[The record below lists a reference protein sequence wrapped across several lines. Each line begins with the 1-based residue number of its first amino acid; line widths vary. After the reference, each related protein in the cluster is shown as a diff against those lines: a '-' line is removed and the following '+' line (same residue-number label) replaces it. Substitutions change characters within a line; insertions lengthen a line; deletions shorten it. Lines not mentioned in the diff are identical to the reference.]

1 MTIKFQHLINS
12 IDHAMDENDDAAIQ
26 QILANTSAAEIARL
40 TESLPQKDRLT
51 LWPFVPTNVRA
62 KVLLELHQDL
72 RRSLIAHTDEAE
84 LTASLSAVQM
94 DELADIDNDLPITVI
109 SAMVQAMD
117 SQRRERYELVKHYPD
132 ESAGGLMDVDIT
144 AVRADVSL
152 KAALRYLRR
161 LRQREG
167 ALPDHLDSLMVVD
180 RNNVLLGVIPL
191 SQIVSNDLSISVR
204 EVMST
209 EVTSFTPLVS
219 ARNVAQAFKDKD
231 LLSAPVVDEQ
241 HKLIGR
247 ITVDDVIDVIQDE
260 ADKEVFARA
269 GLDNHPDMFAPI
281 LKSSGRRAIWLGINL
296 LTAFLAAWVIG
307 LFETSIEKIVALAVL
322 MPVVASMGGVAGSQ
336 TLTLVTRG
344 LALNQINGK
353 NMAKLIGHEFSIGA
367 LNGMLW
373 AGVVGIIAFQWFGDW
388 QLGIVFGAAM
398 IIVLIA
404 GVLAGT
410 TIPPLL
416 KKMGI
421 DPALAGGV
429 VLTTVTDVVGF
440 FAFLGL
446 ATVVIL

>member
-12 IDHAMDENDDAAIQ
+12 IDLAMAENDDETIQ
-26 QILANTSAAEIARL
+26 KILADTSAAEIARL

-51 LWPFVPTNVRA
+51 LWRLVPTSSRA

-72 RRSLIAHTDEAE
+72 RRTLIAQTDEIE
-84 LTASLSAVQM
+84 LTACLSAVQM
-94 DELADIDNDLPITVI
+94 DELADIDSDLPITVI

-167 ALPDHLDSLMVVD
+167 SLPDHLDSLMVVD
-180 RNNVLLGVIPL
+180 RNNVLLGVVPL
-191 SQIVSNDLSISVR
+191 SQLVSNDLSISVR

-209 EVTSFTPLVS
+209 EVTSFTPLIS
-219 ARNVAQAFKDKD
+219 ANNVAQSFKDKD

-260 ADKEVFARA
+260 ADKEVFSRA
-269 GLDNHPDMFAPI
+269 GLNSHPDMFAPI

-344 LALNQINGK
+344 LALNQINRK

-373 AGVVGIIAFQWFGDW
+373 AAVVGVIAFQWFGDW

-404 GVLAGT
+404 GVLAGA

-416 KKMGI
+416 KKMGV

-446 ATVVIL
+446 ATIVIL

>member
-12 IDHAMDENDDAAIQ
+12 VNHAMAENDEQ
-26 QILANTSAAEIARL
+26 TLHKILANTSAAEIARL

-51 LWPFVPTNVRA
+51 LWRLVPTSSRA

-72 RRSLIAHTDEAE
+72 RRSLIAQTDEAE

-94 DELADIDNDLPITVI
+94 DELADIDSDLPITVI

-167 ALPDHLDSLMVVD
+167 SLPDHLDSLMVVD
-180 RNNVLLGVIPL
+180 RNNVLLGVAPL

-219 ARNVAQAFKDKD
+219 ASNVAQAFKDKD

-260 ADKEVFARA
+260 ADKEVFSRA

-344 LALNQINGK
+344 LALNQINRK

-373 AGVVGIIAFQWFGDW
+373 AGVVGMIAFQWFGDW
-388 QLGIVFGAAM
+388 QLGIVFGTAI

-416 KKMGI
+416 KKVGV